1 MILQPKLDLI
11 AVGNLNIDLIGKI
24 KRLPTREEKLL
35 LEEFARHPG
44 GGAANFAVACSRLGL
59 KSGFIGCVGDDEL
72 GVEILAD
79 LERENVDK
87 THVKIVDAPTG
98 LVFALSTPRGDHFL
112 VAYRGAN
119 LSLKPEDIA
128 DDYAR
133 KAKLLHASSVTPEIA
148 LAVGSKA
155 EKYGLLASLD
165 LGAELAELKMNEL
178 LEIIELFD
186 ICFMNR
192 RTYKKVFG
200 ERPSRRGIL
209 KNFPEGLEVLAVTM
223 GAEGAM
229 ATDGESTISGP
240 SYRVEVR
247 DSTGAGDAF
256 AAAFDV
262 VWLRGGDLGKA
273 IRYALAEAAIKIQH
287 IGAREGLP
295 TMEEL
300 EEFVRTHAIRL
311 RQL

>member
-1 MILQPKLDLI
+1 MTLQPKLDLI

-24 KRLPTREEKLL
+24 KKLPARDEKLL
-35 LEEFARHPG
+35 LEEFARRPG

-59 KSGFIGCVGDDEL
+59 KSGLIGCVGSDEF
-72 GVEILAD
+72 GMEILSD

-98 LVFALSTPRGDHFL
+98 LVFALSTPKGDHFL

-119 LSLKPEDIA
+119 LSLKPDDID
-128 DDYAR
+128 DDYVR
-133 KAKLLHASSVTPEIA
+133 KAKLLHASSVTPEVA

-165 LGAELAELKMNEL
+165 LGAELAELKMGKL

-186 ICFMNR
+186 IFFMNL
-192 RTYKKVFG
+192 RTYKKVFR
-200 ERPSRRGIL
+200 ERPSKRGIL
-209 KNFPEGLEVLAVTM
+209 KNFPEGLEVLVVTM
-223 GAEGAM
+223 GARGAIV
-229 ATDGESTISGP
+229 TDGKSVASGP

-262 VWLRGGDLGKA
+262 VWLRGGDLEKA
-273 IRYALAEAAIKIQH
+273 IKYALAEAAIKIQH
-287 IGAREGLP
+287 LGAREGLP

-300 EEFVRTHAIRL
+300 EEFVRAHV
-311 RQL
+311 

>member
-1 MILQPKLDLI
+1 MALRSKLDLI
-11 AVGNLNIDLIGKI
+11 AVGNLNIDLIGRI
-24 KRLPTREEKLL
+24 KGLPARDEKLL
-35 LEEFARHPG
+35 LEEFARCPG

-59 KSGFIGCVGDDEL
+59 KSGFIGCVGSDEF
-72 GVEILAD
+72 GKEILAD

-98 LVFALSTPRGDHFL
+98 LVFALSTPGGDHFS

-119 LSLKPEDIA
+119 LFLKPEDID
-128 DDYAR
+128 DDYI
-133 KAKLLHASSVTPEIA
+133 KKTKLLHASSVTPEVA

-165 LGAELAELKMNEL
+165 LGAELAELKIGKL

-192 RTYKKVFG
+192 RTYKKVFRG
-200 ERPSRRGIL
+200 RPSKRGIL
-209 KNFPEGLEVLAVTM
+209 KNFPEGLEVLVVTM
-223 GAEGAM
+223 GARGAM
-229 ATDGESTISGP
+229 ATDGKSVASGP
-240 SYRVEVR
+240 PYKVEVR

-262 VWLRGGDLGKA
+262 VWLRGGDLEKA
-273 IRYALAEAAIKIQH
+273 IRYALAGAAIKIQRL
-287 IGAREGLP
+287 GAREGLP

-300 EEFVRTHAIRL
+300 EEFVRTHV
-311 RQL
+311 